1 MLDTHTA
8 TRVCGYIYTDIY
20 ERDYYRHRF
29 TYIINTRNH
38 CRIFKTAESA
48 PDIRERL
55 SLSLPSRL
63 VPLVRLANATCQ
75 SSSWGGCSGVLGG
88 CGGGRVGAGE
98 PGLPTSHTCALHSA
112 RGRRV
117 LCSPSLSTLA

>member
-8 TRVCGYIYTDIY
+8 TRVCGYIYTDIH
-20 ERDYYRHRF
+20 ERDYYRYRF
-29 TYIINTRNH
+29 TYRINTRNR
-38 CRIFKTAESA
+38 CGILKPAEPA
-48 PDIRERL
+48 PGIRERL

-75 SSSWGGCSGVLGG
+75 SPSWGGCWRVLGG

-98 PGLPTSHTCALHSA
+98 SGLPTSHTCALHSA
-112 RGRRV
+112 LGRSKA
-117 LCSPSLSTLA
+117 LSLA